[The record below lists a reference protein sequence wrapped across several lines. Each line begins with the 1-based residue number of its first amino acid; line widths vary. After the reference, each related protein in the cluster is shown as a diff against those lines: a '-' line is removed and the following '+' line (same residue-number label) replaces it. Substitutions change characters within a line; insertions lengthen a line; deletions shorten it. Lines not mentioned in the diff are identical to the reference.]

1 MTFTTEL
8 EGGIPSSHPSTSW
21 DQTNPCAHIGAILNA
36 KKANASKKKGNAPR
50 KVTNNN
56 VQQQQQQQQHSQPHP
71 QPHDTQSP
79 DNSMAL
85 TEAPSSTV
93 NGNSLPHI
101 DKQHSHDMI
110 PPPSSHQEQH
120 QSEYYEE
127 YYEDRPP
134 VFSDEEEDMEDYR
147 RGGYHFI
154 NVGDVFNNGRYIT
167 LRKLG
172 WGHFSTVWL
181 ARDTVMNR
189 HVALKV
195 VKSASHYTETA
206 EDEIKLLQR
215 VVTANPDAPGRKYV
229 VELLDNFVHHGPNGL
244 HVCMVFEV
252 LGENLLSLIKRYR
265 HRGIPVHL
273 VRQIIHQVLM
283 GLDYMHRECG
293 IIHTDLKPENVLVCV
308 EDVESVVR
316 DLIGDMDYS
325 SAASVKAS
333 SMASKVKIISSRP
346 LSSMDSS
353 MSKKSTAGS
362 SATSSVKLDSPAQ
375 ASPTMPD
382 TSNMSKS
389 KKKKLRQKLNKQN
402 QLLQQQQQQ
411 QQLQEQQSTE
421 ATLERTMSDIQL
433 DSKVEVTTTTVE
445 VTTTSSSQSKRSSSS
460 RIRTPKTIQVK
471 IADLGNACW
480 EHHHFTNDIQTRQ
493 YRSPEV
499 ILGNKWGPSTDI
511 WSVACMA
518 FELLTGDYLF
528 DPQSGSAYNKNDDHI
543 AQIIEL
549 MGNFPKRLALSGKFS
564 HELFNRKG
572 ELRHIHKLRY
582 WPLNDV
588 IHEKYQ
594 VPRAE
599 ADFLADFLN
608 RMLALDPYQRA
619 TAGEM
624 CKHPWLHVKDPLEDS
639 EDENEHDEDDEQ
651 QQHHDRRPNGGG
663 EEGSDQEERR
673 KDDHGVENS
682 DDHSRSQEH
691 QDDDMKDH

>member
-1 MTFTTEL
+1 M
-8 EGGIPSSHPSTSW
+8 
-21 DQTNPCAHIGAILNA
+21 DKKRQAILNA
-36 KKANASKKKGNAPR
+36 KKANASKKKSNAPR
-50 KVTNNN
+50 KVTTNS
-56 VQQQQQQQQHSQPHP
+56 VQQQQQPHSYP
-71 QPHDTQSP
+71 QLHDTHSP
-79 DNSMAL
+79 VSSMAL
-85 TEAPSSTV
+85 TEAPTPVENGTHSSH
-93 NGNSLPHI
+93 SE
-101 DKQHSHDMI
+101 QHYHDMTH
-110 PPPSSHQEQH
+110 PPSSQH
-120 QSEYYEE
+120 DQRPSEPHEE
-127 YYEDRPP
+127 YYDDRPP

-154 NVGDVFNNGRYIT
+154 SVGDVFNNGRYIT

-215 VVTANPDAPGRKYV
+215 VVNANPDAPGRKYV
-229 VELLDNFVHHGPNGL
+229 VELLDNFIHHGPNGL

-308 EDVESVVR
+308 EDVESVVHG
-316 DLIGDMDYS
+316 LIGDMDYS
-325 SAASVKAS
+325 SAAAVKAS
-333 SMASKVKIISSRP
+333 SMANKVKIISSRP
-346 LSSMDSS
+346 LTSMDSS
-353 MSKKSTAGS
+353 KSKKSTGAS
-362 SATSSVKLDSPAQ
+362 STTSSIKPDSSAQ

-382 TSNMSKS
+382 TSTMSKN

-402 QLLQQQQQQ
+402 QQLQQQQHQN
-411 QQLQEQQSTE
+411 QSTE
-421 ATLERTMSDIQL
+421 TTLERTMSDIQL
-433 DSKVEVTTTTVE
+433 DSKAEAASNFTNAS
-445 VTTTSSSQSKRSSSS
+445 SSSQSSSKMSSSN
-460 RIRTPKTIQVK
+460 RIRTPRTIQVK

-480 EHHHFTNDIQTRQ
+480 ENHHFTNDIQTRQ

-528 DPQSGSAYNKNDDHI
+528 DPQSGSAYNKNDDHV

-549 MGNFPKRLALSGKFS
+549 MGTFPKRLALSGKFS

-572 ELRHIHKLRY
+572 ELRHIHKLRF

-608 RMLALDPYQRA
+608 RMLALDPQQRA

-624 CKHPWLHVKDPLEDS
+624 YKHPWLHVNDLVPS
-639 EDENEHDEDDEQ
+639 EDEDEENDHDDDEESHHHSQQQ
-651 QQHHDRRPNGGG
+651 QQHGDTHNGEG
-663 EEGSDQEERR
+663 EDGSDQAERR
-673 KDDHGVENS
+673 SVDIRDDNEGYRRPEE
-682 DDHSRSQEH
+682 Q